1 MPDRLQQLLVRVLLV
16 RYRLVVHLE
25 RACGQAKGVP
35 GERKFVDH
43 ECASYLEEKNFLFEK
58 GSWSD
63 EK

>member
-1 MPDRLQQLLVRVLLV
+1 
-16 RYRLVVHLE
+16 LVVHLE